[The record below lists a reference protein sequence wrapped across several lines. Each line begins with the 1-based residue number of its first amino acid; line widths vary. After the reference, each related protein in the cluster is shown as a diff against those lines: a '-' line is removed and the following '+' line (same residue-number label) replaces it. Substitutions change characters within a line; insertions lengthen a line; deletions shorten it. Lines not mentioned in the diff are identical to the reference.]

1 MHTVETDEEKVIADL
16 VEKIAS
22 DSPFDVKFEPLE
34 EAVKKFFAPMGEKMS
49 EFTGLDCS
57 STVLKFAGL
66 REFKTLKGR
75 KVIAGGDSRQYIDR
89 LFSAVSDAD
98 VGAISDLI
106 REDRSKFFV
115 YSTYAKS
122 YLSKIS
128 TTYGDYMDKTIYLNK
143 FVLSNYPQ
151 IILYRQ
157 GEPFDQR
164 FERVNSG
171 YMGALKM
178 TILEELVHSGQEKLH
193 KINEE
198 ASLEVN
204 LINEELAKIINSLD
218 DSTASSL
225 YEYLQLQTVPDD
237 FPIAKRANLFFMLN
251 PDNFIVNVLGPDVMT
266 FNRVEIDPK
275 ISKMVPEL
283 LEIYQRWLK
292 PIQSHHAAFTV
303 MEGMAEFAVESILG
317 DDVDFAAYLSTF
329 AGTDISSYRVRKS
342 MGRDFTK
349 MIYEKHGKGTFQ
361 MLLNSPPTTREL
373 KEPGTYLARV

>member
-1 MHTVETDEEKVIADL
+1 
-16 VEKIAS
+16 
-22 DSPFDVKFEPLE
+22 
-34 EAVKKFFAPMGEKMS
+34 
-49 EFTGLDCS
+49 
-57 STVLKFAGL
+57 
-66 REFKTLKGR
+66 
-75 KVIAGGDSRQYIDR
+75 
-89 LFSAVSDAD
+89 
-98 VGAISDLI
+98 
-106 REDRSKFFV
+106 
-115 YSTYAKS
+115 
-122 YLSKIS
+122 
-128 TTYGDYMDKTIYLNK
+128 MDKTIYLNK

-251 PDNFIVNVLGPDVMT
+251 PVNVLGPDVMT
-266 FNRVEIDPK
+266 NRVEIDPK
-275 ISKMVPEL
+275 IP
-283 LEIYQRWLK
+283 RWFQNSWKFTNAVK

-303 MEGMAEFAVESILG
+303 MEGMAFCRRE
-317 DDVDFAAYLSTF
+317 Y
-329 AGTDISSYRVRKS
+329 
-342 MGRDFTK
+342 
-349 MIYEKHGKGTFQ
+349 
-361 MLLNSPPTTREL
+361 TR
-373 KEPGTYLARV
+373 R